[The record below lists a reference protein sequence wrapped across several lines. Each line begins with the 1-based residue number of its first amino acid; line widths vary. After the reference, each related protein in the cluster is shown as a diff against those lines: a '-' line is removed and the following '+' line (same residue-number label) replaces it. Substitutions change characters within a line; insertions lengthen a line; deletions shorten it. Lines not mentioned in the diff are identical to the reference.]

1 MNELASQ
8 HFKVND
14 SGQKQSQNLLTD
26 SSNPELQRVNFRL
39 KTEKKDQI
47 KELAETGKFYS
58 QASVLREI
66 VRLGL
71 PELLREVQHNE

>member
-14 SGQKQSQNLLTD
+14 SGQEKSENLLTD
-26 SSNPELQRVNFRL
+26 SSNAELQRINFRL
-39 KTEKKDQI
+39 RAEKKEQI
-47 KELAETGKFYS
+47 QELADTNKFHS
-58 QASVLREI
+58 QASVLRRI

-71 PELLREVQHNE
+71 PELLREVHHNE

>member
-26 SSNPELQRVNFRL
+26 SSNAELQRVNFRL
-39 KTEKKDQI
+39 KAEKKDLI

>member
-1 MNELASQ
+1 MNELASP

-26 SSNPELQRVNFRL
+26 SSNAELQRVNFRL

-47 KELAETGKFYS
+47 QELAETGKFYS